1 MIDMRSIISL
11 AVAALVALSPVA
23 GADDKLPIWQIDG
36 EQNRVYLLGSIH
48 LLRQQ
53 DYPLPAGFDS
63 VYEDAET
70 LIMELDMDDMD
81 PVESQTL
88 ANQMG
93 LIQDGRTLK
102 DLLGDEVYAEAESL
116 AEASQIPIALLATAE
131 PWFAAMNVEVMLLM
145 RMGFNPN
152 YGVETYFQEK
162 AAADGKEI
170 LGLETMRQQLEFLD
184 GLSEEAQR
192 EMLMQALSEGA
203 ELREIMDSTIAAWRT
218 GDVDFMESDLLGD
231 MAQYP
236 ELNRVIVVERNI
248 DWTQQIEALL
258 DDDIDYLIVVGTL
271 HLVGDDGVPELL
283 EARGHSVTQLMDPE
297 D

>member
-1 MIDMRSIISL
+1 MMMRSILTLVVSL
-11 AVAALVALSPVA
+11 LIALGSIAR
-23 GADDKLPIWQIDG
+23 ADDRLPVWQVDG

-53 DYPLPAGFDS
+53 DYPLPTGFEP

-93 LIQDGRTLK
+93 LIQDGRTLR
-102 DLLGDEVYAEAESL
+102 DLLGDELYAQAESL
-116 AEASQIPIALLATAE
+116 AEASQIPLSLLTGAE

-145 RMGFNPN
+145 RMGFNPS
-152 YGVETYFQEK
+152 YGVETYFMEK

-170 LGLETMRQQLEFLD
+170 LGLETMRQQLGFLD
-184 GLSEEAQR
+184 GLSAEAQR
-192 EMLMQALSEGA
+192 DMFMQALSEGV
-203 ELREIMDSTIAAWRT
+203 ELREIMDATIQAWRS
-218 GDVDFMESDLLGD
+218 GDVEFMENDLLGD
-231 MAQYP
+231 MAQFP
-236 ELNRVIVVERNI
+236 ELNKVIVVDRNI
-248 DWTQQIEALL
+248 DWTNQIEALL

-271 HLVGDDGVPELL
+271 HLVGEEGVPELL
-283 EARGHSVTQLMDPE
+283 EARGHRVTQLFE
-297 D
+297 NTN